1 MRQTSFILRLFNGV
15 LFIVISLG
23 AIGQSAGLS
32 LAPTPPMG
40 WNSWNAFEVDI
51 NEAKIKEIADAMVSS
66 GMRDAGYKYLVIDD
80 AWMAPQRDSLGNLV
94 ADPNKFPSGMKA
106 IGDYIHSKGLK
117 FGIYECRGYL
127 TCQKLPGSFQ
137 HEQADMNSFA
147 SWGVDYIKLDAC
159 FAEKNGR
166 LSSEE
171 FKIYSDCIK
180 RTGRPMLLSI
190 SDFGMGA
197 WTWGG
202 KEYAQLWR
210 TSFDIYPF
218 MESVYE
224 HANSSGGSGSIHPA
238 FNGLWQ
244 FAGPGFWNDPDL
256 MEVGNLKN
264 QVEDKAHF
272 SLWSILAAPLMAS
285 NDLRSMSE
293 QTKTILTAPEIIAV
307 NQDVRGHQGFKISE
321 KDSTEV
327 YAKPLSDGT
336 VAVLLLNKG
345 TFPREIKVNWSRLGL
360 KGKQKVRDLWQQKD
374 IGFYKK
380 KFSTNILAK
389 DELQFVKVGIP
400 GSPQVQGPSPLAI
413 DKYAITKRGTTYISD
428 LFYIM
433 KSGEAPVYNK
443 NYSQHPLSINGVKYN
458 KGLGCKSKSQVMF
471 KLDGKASRLKADIGL
486 DDSYSGAESGVF
498 RIYNEDY
505 FGNKTLFDSK
515 KMNKQSKTISIDI
528 DVKGIE
534 YVLLEFTGNEVMG
547 NWGNIRVEA
556 L

>member
-1 MRQTSFILRLFNGV
+1 MNQKSFSVRLYNSV
-15 LFIVISLG
+15 LFMMFSLSS
-23 AIGQSAGLS
+23 IGQGNNKL

-40 WNSWNAFEVDI
+40 WNSWNAFEVKI
-51 NEAKIKEIADAMVSS
+51 NEAQIKQIADAMVST
-66 GMRDAGYKYLVIDD
+66 GMRDAGYGYLVIDD
-80 AWMAPQRDSLGNLV
+80 AWMAAKRDSLGNLV
-94 ADPNKFPSGMKA
+94 ADPIKFPAGMKA

-166 LSSEE
+166 LSSDD
-171 FKIYSDCIK
+171 FKIYSNCIK
-180 RTGRPMLLSI
+180 KTGRQMLLSI

-197 WTWGG
+197 WAWGG

-210 TSFDIYPF
+210 TSFDIYPN
-218 MESVYE
+218 MESVYD
-224 HANSSGGSGSIHPA
+224 HANSSGGAESIHPA

-244 FAGPGFWNDPDL
+244 FAGPGNWNDPDL

-285 NDLRSMSE
+285 NDIRSMSE
-293 QTKTILTAPEIIAV
+293 QTRKIITAPEVIAV
-307 NQDVRGHQGFKISE
+307 NQDARGHQGFKISD

-327 YAKPLSDGT
+327 YSKPLADGT

-345 TFPREIKVNWSRLGL
+345 TTPKKIKVNWSKLGL
-360 KGKQKVRDLWQQKD
+360 SGKQKVRDLWEQKD
-374 IGFYKK
+374 IDFFNND
-380 KFSTNILAK
+380 FSSNSLAK
-389 DELQFVKVGIP
+389 DEVLFIKVGTP
-400 GSPQVQGPSPLAI
+400 GSPPVPGPLPLPI
-413 DKYAITKRGTTYISD
+413 EKYTITKSGTTHLSD

-433 KSGEAPVYNK
+433 KSGETPAYNK
-443 NYSQHPLSINGVKYN
+443 SFKQQPISVNGKKYS

-471 KLDGKASRLKADIGL
+471 KLDGKATRLKADVGL
-486 DDSYSGAESGVF
+486 DDAYSGKEAGTF
-498 RIYNEDY
+498 RIYNEDF
-505 FGNKTLFDSK
+505 FGANILFDSK
-515 KMNKQSKTISIDI
+515 KMNKQSKAISIDI
-528 DVKGIE
+528 DVTGIKFI
-534 YVLLEFTGNEVMG
+534 LLEFSGNEVIG
-547 NWGNIRVEA
+547 NWGNIKVEG